1 MEIRQSPLRYS
12 PWRLVVKHLV
22 SNSTHL
28 IPGLLVPHFL
38 SPWTNDLHKFDPPG
52 QTVPI
57 KFGAHEQ
64 MVPQNLVPLDKL
76 SPINL
81 VPIFPDPH
89 SLSLWTY
96 EIF

>member
-38 SPWTNDLHKFDPPG
+38 SPWTNGLHKFDPPG
-52 QTVPI
+52 QMVPI

-89 SLSLWTY
+89 SLSPWTN

>member
-64 MVPQNLVPLDKL
+64 MVPQKFGSLGQIVSNQFG
-76 SPINL
+76 
-81 VPIFPDPH
+81 PIFPDPH
-89 SLSLWTY
+89 SLSSWTN